1 MPSPIVL
8 IAVVA
13 ALLIVAFAV
22 WTLRRRGGERSTA
35 PDLPPPPGGNG
46 RTSKVRVLGTDQN
59 AREARDEA
67 LREEIASL
75 GREAEFAE
83 NRGLDRRAERLR
95 EMIEDRRRQLSSH
108 SPSTPEG
115 PR

>member
-8 IAVVA
+8 IAVVT
-13 ALLIVAFAV
+13 ALLIAAFTV
-22 WTLRRRGGERSTA
+22 WALRRRGGERSTG
-35 PDLPPPPGGNG
+35 PDLPAPPGGNG
-46 RTSKVRVLGTDQN
+46 RTSKVRVLGSDQN

-75 GREAEFAE
+75 RREAEFAE

-95 EMIEDRRRQLSSH
+95 QMIEDRRRQLSSTTSEH
-108 SPSTPEG
+108 S
-115 PR
+115 